1 MMIPRIYQNL
11 EEYLEPGKVL
21 VLYGPRQVGKTTLL
35 EHFLSRVSLK
45 YRLDTG
51 DDMRIKDLFLSRSLD
66 KLLDYAG
73 GYELVA
79 IDEAQKVLYIGEGL
93 KMLVDKRPSLK
104 IIVTGSSSFS
114 LSGQIGEPLTGRK
127 NTLVLFPISLLELR
141 GIYNNYELEKK
152 LEDFLVFGLYP
163 EVLTA
168 EDKKKR
174 IRRIEEIAHSY
185 LFKDILEMERIK
197 NPRILTDLLRLLA
210 FQIGKEVSF
219 HELASSLSVDSKTI
233 AKYIDLLEKTF
244 IIFNVRGF
252 SRNLRKEITKKSKY
266 YFYDN
271 GIRNALIANFN
282 PLELRND
289 AGILWE
295 NFVFIERMKKRN
307 YKFMV
312 SNVYFW
318 RTWQKEE
325 VDMVEERGGKL
336 FGYEFKWSTKKKT
349 LKPPRNWKE
358 SYPEASFEVITPDN
372 YIDFIT

>member
-1 MMIPRIYQNL
+1 MIPRIYQNL

>member
-1 MMIPRIYQNL
+1 MIPRIYQNL

-289 AGILWE
+289 AGMLWE

>member
-1 MMIPRIYQNL
+1 MMIPRVYQNL

-289 AGILWE
+289 AGMLWE

>member
-163 EVLTA
+163 EVLTV

>member
-1 MMIPRIYQNL
+1 MIPRIYQNL

-163 EVLTA
+163 EVLTV

>member
-1 MMIPRIYQNL
+1 MIPRVYQNL

-93 KMLVDKRPSLK
+93 KMLVDKRSSLK

-289 AGILWE
+289 AGMLWE

>member
-1 MMIPRIYQNL
+1 MIPRVYQNL

-289 AGILWE
+289 AGMLWE